1 MFSIIS
7 TGFLRT
13 LVWYTPGSQA
23 ISTLT
28 PRSAH
33 PGDPRDIPAPA
44 AIPPWVGPM
53 QTMESSAPSGSHTQ
67 AHSIAHESSHT
78 QEFARLRPLR
88 RPKRRL

>member
-33 PGDPRDIPAPA
+33 PGNPRDIPAPA
-44 AIPPWVGPM
+44 VIPPWVGPT
-53 QTMESSAPSGSHTQ
+53 QAVEPTAPSGSHTQ
-67 AHSIAHESSHT
+67 AHSLARESSHT
-78 QEFARLRPLR
+78 QEFARLRPR
-88 RPKRRL
+88 RWPKRRL